1 MPRTAKKATKVV
13 PLITRQ
19 EYIADIKV
27 RWQIH
32 TEEVAK
38 LGKIFRKHMTFCSLS
53 SRSMLTLFA
62 SPTNV
67 SLGQHNKWHRGLDGP
82 LFSCHTIF
90 IFDSKALDRYSPST
104 SAQSSQRYVG

>member
-1 MPRTAKKATKVV
+1 MPRTAKKATKVQETKVV

-38 LGKIFRKHMTFCSLS
+38 LGEDIQKAYDFLLPFFKKYVDYIRESYTREF
-53 SRSMLTLFA
+53 
-62 SPTNV
+62 
-67 SLGQHNKWHRGLDGP
+67 GP
-82 LFSCHTIF
+82 A
-90 IFDSKALDRYSPST
+90 K
-104 SAQSSQRYVG
+104 

>member
-1 MPRTAKKATKVV
+1 MPRTAKKATKVQETKVV

-38 LGKIFRKHMTFCSLS
+38 LGEDLQKAYDFLLPFFKNVIEFTGESYQQLVAKYK
-53 SRSMLTLFA
+53 SMR
-62 SPTNV
+62 P
-67 SLGQHNKWHRGLDGP
+67 
-82 LFSCHTIF
+82 
-90 IFDSKALDRYSPST
+90 
-104 SAQSSQRYVG
+104 AQ

>member
-1 MPRTAKKATKVV
+1 MPRTAKKATKVQETKVV

-38 LGKIFRKHMTFCSLS
+38 LGEDLKKAYDV
-53 SRSMLTLFA
+53 MLPFFK
-62 SPTNV
+62 NV
-67 SLGQHNKWHRGLDGP
+67 MEFTGETYQQLVAKYKQMRP
-82 LFSCHTIF
+82 V
-90 IFDSKALDRYSPST
+90 
-104 SAQSSQRYVG
+104 Q

>member
-1 MPRTAKKATKVV
+1 MPRTAKKATKVQETKVV

-38 LGKIFRKHMTFCSLS
+38 LGEDF
-53 SRSMLTLFA
+53 
-62 SPTNV
+62 
-67 SLGQHNKWHRGLDGP
+67 Q
-82 LFSCHTIF
+82 
-90 IFDSKALDRYSPST
+90 KAYDFLLPFFKKYANFVRESYKREFGT
-104 SAQSSQRYVG
+104 AQ

>member
-1 MPRTAKKATKVV
+1 MTRTAKKATKVQVTKVQETKVQETQVV

-38 LGKIFRKHMTFCSLS
+38 LGEDMQKAYAFLLPFLKNTKEISVETYQQLVAKY
-53 SRSMLTLFA
+53 RSMR
-62 SPTNV
+62 PV
-67 SLGQHNKWHRGLDGP
+67 Q
-82 LFSCHTIF
+82 
-90 IFDSKALDRYSPST
+90 
-104 SAQSSQRYVG
+104 

>member
-1 MPRTAKKATKVV
+1 MTRTAKKATKVQETKVV

-38 LGKIFRKHMTFCSLS
+38 LGEDM
-53 SRSMLTLFA
+53 
-62 SPTNV
+62 
-67 SLGQHNKWHRGLDGP
+67 Q
-82 LFSCHTIF
+82 
-90 IFDSKALDRYSPST
+90 KAYAFLLPYLKNAKEISVETYQQLVAKYKQIKPV
-104 SAQSSQRYVG
+104 Q